1 MNSYLA
7 RQPIF
12 NNRRNIVAYEML
24 YRKDETNSFPVG
36 VSGEKAT
43 SILLINSFFD
53 ADVFSMSNNKPVFIN
68 FSSIEMLKK
77 LMNFLPVKNIYIE
90 ILENLEPT
98 EELYQL
104 LKELFK
110 KGYRF
115 VLDDFIYT
123 EKWDRFFKFIKI
135 VKFDIRETGIEAIEP
150 IVKKIKK
157 TKTKVLAE
165 KVETYEEFRQA
176 KRLGFNFFQGYFFA
190 KPEVLAN
197 EADPYK
203 NTTILRLY
211 RELLKEFLDY
221 DKVAGIMHTDSSIAL
236 KFIKYVSYLKRRK
249 NKDLDDEHVKSIQSL
264 KAAIAYIGEENTRN
278 FIFLVATAELTFNK
292 PQELQKLS
300 VIRAKF
306 SETVARKS
314 NLRHLAE
321 GAALTGLF
329 SCLEALLDT
338 KMEVLLQKIN
348 LDKKIK
354 DALIKH
360 ENEYYQF
367 IELFIAYENGD
378 WDTVN
383 KISDEIQLVSD
394 IKYDYMNAV
403 HWTDQ
408 HFYKY

>member
-12 NNRRNIVAYEML
+12 NNRKNIVAYEML

>member
-150 IVKKIKK
+150 IVKKNKK
-157 TKTKVLAE
+157 
-165 KVETYEEFRQA
+165 
-176 KRLGFNFFQGYFFA
+176 N
-190 KPEVLAN
+190 
-197 EADPYK
+197 
-203 NTTILRLY
+203 
-211 RELLKEFLDY
+211 
-221 DKVAGIMHTDSSIAL
+221 
-236 KFIKYVSYLKRRK
+236 
-249 NKDLDDEHVKSIQSL
+249 
-264 KAAIAYIGEENTRN
+264 
-278 FIFLVATAELTFNK
+278 
-292 PQELQKLS
+292 
-300 VIRAKF
+300 
-306 SETVARKS
+306 
-314 NLRHLAE
+314 
-321 GAALTGLF
+321 
-329 SCLEALLDT
+329 
-338 KMEVLLQKIN
+338 
-348 LDKKIK
+348 
-354 DALIKH
+354 
-360 ENEYYQF
+360 
-367 IELFIAYENGD
+367 
-378 WDTVN
+378 
-383 KISDEIQLVSD
+383 
-394 IKYDYMNAV
+394 
-403 HWTDQ
+403 
-408 HFYKY
+408 